1 MAELQ
6 QNNKVRGLFSG
17 WIPKILILVGVI
29 LVVSV
34 AFFGVELTLPSIIA
48 AIIKIIVGIGLI
60 IVMAKGI
67 MSFVALEKAAPKKR
81 MIDIIKRLAKIQKPW
96 YLKEVWI
103 RGEDMRLGFKWGQVK
118 GLLFIPNLAGK
129 PEVDS
134 KGHYVFTE
142 KLDRSG
148 KIIKNRD
155 GEPIMIHKFSD
166 LTEKDGEWLV
176 VAKRG
181 FWIFAEESLIR
192 AHYDLVSEIGHEVVI
207 KTTNLLNINGFLFPT
222 QQWQTDIVRTNVQH
236 QAEIAFEAQE
246 SFWDMLEHLAA
257 RGVAANPEIRKEQVL
272 NTESMGNTPR
282 Q

>member
-1 MAELQ
+1 MADE
-6 QNNKVRGLFSG
+6 NKAKRGLFSG
-17 WIPKILILVGVI
+17 WIPKLLILVGVI

-48 AIIKIIVGIGLI
+48 AIIKIVVGIGLI
-60 IVMAKGI
+60 VVMAKGI
-67 MSFVALEKAAPKKR
+67 MSFIAREKAPPKKR

-96 YLKEVWI
+96 YLKEVHI
-103 RGEDMRLGFKWGQVK
+103 RGEDMRMGFKWGQVK

-129 PEVDS
+129 PVVDA

-148 KIIKNRD
+148 KIIKNREN
-155 GEPIMIHKFSD
+155 EPIMVHKFAD
-166 LTEKDGEWLV
+166 LTEKDGEWLI

-181 FWIFAEESLIR
+181 FWIFGEESLIR
-192 AHYDLVSEIGHEVVI
+192 AHYELVSEIGHDVVI

-246 SFWDMLEHLAA
+246 SFWDMLEHLAS
-257 RGVAANPEIRKEQVL
+257 RGVAANPELKKSQLL
-272 NTESMGNTPR
+272 NTESMGDAPR

>member
-1 MAELQ
+1 MADE
-6 QNNKVRGLFSG
+6 NKVKRGLFSG

-34 AFFGVELTLPSIIA
+34 AFFGVELTLPGIIA
-48 AIIKIIVGIGLI
+48 AIIKIVVGVGLI
-60 IVMAKGI
+60 IVLAKGI
-67 MSFVALEKAAPKKR
+67 MSFVEITKAPPKKR
-81 MIDIIKRLAKIQKPW
+81 MLDIIKRLAKIQKPY
-96 YLKEVWI
+96 YLKEVHI
-103 RGEDMRLGFKWGQVK
+103 RGEDMRLGFKWGAVK

-129 PEVDS
+129 PVVDA

-155 GEPIMIHKFSD
+155 GEPIMIHKFGD
-166 LTEKDGEWLV
+166 LEIKDGEWLI

-181 FWIFAEESLIR
+181 WWIFAQEDLIR

-222 QQWQTDIVRTNVQH
+222 QQWQTDIVRLNVQH

-246 SFWDMLEHLAA
+246 SFWDMLEHLAS
-257 RGVAANPEIRKEQVL
+257 RGVAANPELKKSQLL
-272 NTESMGNTPR
+272 NTESMGDAPR

>member
-1 MAELQ
+1 MADE
-6 QNNKVRGLFSG
+6 NKAKRGLFSG
-17 WIPKILILVGVI
+17 WIPKLLILVGVI

-48 AIIKIIVGIGLI
+48 AIIKIVVGIGLI
-60 IVMAKGI
+60 VVMAKGI
-67 MSFVALEKAAPKKR
+67 MSFIALEKAPPKKR

-96 YLKEVWI
+96 YLKEVHI
-103 RGEDMRLGFKWGQVK
+103 RGEDMRMGFKWGKVK

-129 PEVDS
+129 PVVDA

-148 KIIKNRD
+148 KIIKNREN
-155 GEPIMIHKFSD
+155 EPIMVHKFAD
-166 LTEKDGEWLV
+166 LTEKDGEWLI

-181 FWIFAEESLIR
+181 FWIFGEESLIR
-192 AHYDLVSEIGHEVVI
+192 AHYELVSEIGHDVVI

-246 SFWDMLEHLAA
+246 SFWDMLEHLAS
-257 RGVAANPEIRKEQVL
+257 RGVAANPELKKSQLL
-272 NTESMGNTPR
+272 NTESMGDAPR